1 MSYAPHRALALEKET
16 HRVTSSEIPLTLT
29 AYASPLALSGK
40 LGEKDLRE
48 NFLRLKVYKGQ
59 LVGGMVLLAHLQLW
73 EDGKQ
78 RQAGALPCFE
88 LQRRLGHG
96 DEHLELLQHFIVGHA
111 ATWQLTMTLESALSP
126 TMRVKVVVE
135 LGHVWG
141 ADGAVV
147 NAVDLG
153 VLEHSSLG
161 GSMGGASSLGATSSD
176 AELSLSDALSDADN
190 KPMLCPLRKGW
201 RDEDEDYDAD
211 EDFNS
216 ATLLG
221 RDSLEAGEEYPAF
234 SPEHDIEYADHGS
247 MKYNIKPD
255 AIAGSPGSF
264 KDTSGSSYRAFGHVT
279 PGGPDTPGGPKED
292 DDFGFIQMEAEAA
305 EREKQN
311 ELLESQRSFARSQ
324 LSGDIKPCPAMQAAI
339 KLWPSYTKHTVLTYP
354 MHRAIIDMNRSSK
367 YKDQVFELGLIRP
380 FLLLVSMH
388 PEARI
393 SWAKILNVD
402 IWDSE
407 CSGDSHQEAWE
418 MLVGSKRSLQSRLNC
433 LYSKQG
439 DWYQLLFRV
448 SKRAL
453 HRSQTLESNGEAKV
467 VLEDLTPASL
477 STWKET
483 FAFCSEPYNNSVMAL
498 EEIFLRGLVEMF
510 DEIKSDHQIPT
521 LAESTKLLMAGDMI
535 DPLVSKLQS
544 AGFKDTDLIRRLA
557 ATTYEGRVQQI
568 VQGLGQY
575 CGFTDV
581 TMSTPGIK
589 GDQNLRMANL
599 PSSIVGLNLVLAA
612 TPMIAL
618 SPLIVLPA
626 LALTGEGSKYDL
638 FHQAPYEVLL
648 PIIGICSQ
656 REMLAYQNI
665 CVDDFYPA
673 SMDEFVPL
681 LDESFDEAPPC
692 APCDPSKTGIV
703 L

>member
-1 MSYAPHRALALEKET
+1 M
-16 HRVTSSEIPLTLT
+16 T
-29 AYASPLALSGK
+29 AYASPLTISAALGK
-40 LGEKDLRE
+40 KDLRE
-48 NFLRLKVYKGQ
+48 HFLRLKVQKGQ
-59 LVGGMVLLAHLQLW
+59 LVAGMALLVHIELW
-73 EDGKQ
+73 EDGK
-78 RQAGALPCFE
+78 RLQAGAVPCFE
-88 LQRRLGHG
+88 LQRRLGHE
-96 DEHLELLQHFIVGHA
+96 DQHLELLQHFIVGHA
-111 ATWQLTMTLESALSP
+111 ATWCMTVTLEGSLSP
-126 TMRVKVVVE
+126 AMRVKMVVE

-141 ADGAVV
+141 ADGAIL
-147 NAVDLG
+147 NAVVVSG
-153 VLEHSSLG
+153 AEHGYSSSPAG
-161 GSMGGASSLGATSSD
+161 AGSFGSMPSD
-176 AELSLSDALSDADN
+176 AELSLSDALSDADV
-190 KPMLCPLRKGW
+190 KPMLCSNRRGW
-201 RDEDEDYDAD
+201 GEEDEDYDAD
-211 EDFNS
+211 EDFHS
-216 ATLLG
+216 TLLG
-221 RDSLEAGEEYPAF
+221 RDSVEPGEAYPTF

-255 AIAGSPGSF
+255 TIVGSPGSF
-264 KDTSGSSYRAFGHVT
+264 KDTSGSTYRAFGHVT
-279 PGGPDTPGGPKED
+279 PGGPDTPGGPKTED

-324 LSGDIKPCPAMQAAI
+324 LSGDIKPCPAMQASI
-339 KLWPSYTKHTVLTYP
+339 KTWPSYTKHTVLTYP
-354 MHRAIIDMNRSSK
+354 MHRAVIDMNRSSK

-453 HRSQTLESNGEAKV
+453 HRSQSLQSDSEAKT

-477 STWKET
+477 ATWKET
-483 FAFCSEPYNNSVMAL
+483 FAFCSEPHNSSVLAL

-510 DEIKSDHQIPT
+510 DEVKSDHQIPA

-535 DPLVSKLQS
+535 DPLVLKLQS
-544 AGFKDTDLIRRLA
+544 AGFKDTDLMRRLA

-575 CGFTDV
+575 CGFSDV
-581 TMSTPGIK
+581 TMNTPGIK

-612 TPMIAL
+612 TPLIAL

-638 FHQAPYEVLL
+638 FKQAPYEVLL

-665 CVDDFYPA
+665 SVDDFYPA
-673 SMDEFVPL
+673 SMDEFVS
-681 LDESFDEAPPC
+681 LDQSFDESAPESPS
-692 APCDPSKTGIV
+692 CDRSETGIV